1 MAVHP
6 KYPKL
11 SSVLDLGFTQ
21 LKNCALV
28 DSMHTVWN
36 KSKAATSVPR
46 LVKLH

>member
-1 MAVHP
+1 MVVHP

-11 SSVLDLGFTQ
+11 SSALDLGFTQ

-36 KSKAATSVPR
+36 KSKAAISVRR
-46 LVKLH
+46 LFKLH